1 LKKQSKIFFPKAEHQ
16 MTFLNFQ
23 VIFKEDPK
31 PILLKPNQIFIFY
44 YDQLKITLMEKL
56 NQCIMQGQVNMG
68 LIDDV
73 WLQKQT
79 SNHLVNLPRPP
90 VYK

>member
-1 LKKQSKIFFPKAEHQ
+1 
-16 MTFLNFQ
+16 
-23 VIFKEDPK
+23 
-31 PILLKPNQIFIFY
+31 
-44 YDQLKITLMEKL
+44 MEKL

-68 LIDDV
+68 LIDYV

-79 SNHLVNLPRPP
+79 SNHLVNLPRLP